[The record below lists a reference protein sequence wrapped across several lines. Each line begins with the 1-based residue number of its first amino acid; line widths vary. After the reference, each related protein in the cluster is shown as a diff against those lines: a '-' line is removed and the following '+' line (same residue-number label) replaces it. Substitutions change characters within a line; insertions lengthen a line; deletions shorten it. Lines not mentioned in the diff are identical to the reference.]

1 MVIGPQLTP
10 PQNPE
15 SVRNPESEIAIWIP
29 YSEKIHLIS
38 MVCGKI
44 RNPETCRIRTVSDSV
59 NTLMK
64 SISYSRIRN
73 PVFPYLKGVC
83 PPLRL
88 GHTTDLFLI
97 WMQIPDPIQTGPP

>member
-1 MVIGPQLTP
+1 MTIKPRFTL

-15 SVRNPESEIAIWIP
+15 SVRNPKSEMAIWIP
-29 YSEKIHLIS
+29 DSENNDVKS
-38 MVCGKI
+38 TNYGTI
-44 RNPETCRIRTVSDSV
+44 RNPETCRIRTVSDSA
-59 NTLMK
+59 NTLIK